1 MVPRLHTC
9 TGTYTLFN
17 ETVCCIF
24 RALATTGPLHPF
36 CDHHPEESCL
46 LQTTIRGV
54 TVLSLE
60 SDGKYNNGQWHKLSA
75 TRAGSRGKLIV
86 GLSEKSQ
93 TQGSLDTE
101 LLVRIWLCMAWISSY
116 NWAPSYCNLNLPT
129 FKIKDGYF
137 QIYNYI
143 LLFKFCKR
151 TLCFTNISFIIC

>member
-1 MVPRLHTC
+1 MKLCVAFL
-9 TGTYTLFN
+9 G
-17 ETVCCIF
+17 
-24 RALATTGPLHPF
+24 ALATTGPLHPS

-93 TQGSLDTE
+93 TQGSLGTE

-137 QIYNYI
+137 HIYNYI

-151 TLCFTNISFIIC
+151 TLCFTNISFIIFLKYKFSF